1 MTFSLEKPGGAGD
14 GSSSASLLT
23 VASCGLVGVVG
34 GGAGGSGV
42 DVAIVA
48 HCGASKEEV
57 PGAVA
62 GESDGIAPANDATM
76 LDVAVDAWRKAVS
89 AASTA
94 ELRSFQLV

>member
-23 VASCGLVGVVG
+23 VASSTLVGVVG

-42 DVAIVA
+42 GAAIVA

-62 GESDGIAPANDATM
+62 GESDAIAPANDATM
-76 LDVAVDAWRKAVS
+76 LDTAVDA
-89 AASTA
+89 
-94 ELRSFQLV
+94 